1 LQFVLRTEDESCIV
15 SAALEI
21 VDDHPFDVRSKRSQ
35 DMRYQIMGEWPFLLR
50 ALHEH
55 RDRRSDALI
64 SEQHEYLVL
73 VAKENCPAAAGRS
86 HGPHLNFNNGLTH
99 TASLAIRLHPKIRI
113 AVRIVADRFA
123 CA

>member
-1 LQFVLRTEDESCIV
+1 
-15 SAALEI
+15 
-21 VDDHPFDVRSKRSQ
+21 
-35 DMRYQIMGEWPFLLR
+35 MRYQIMGEWPFLLR

-64 SEQHEYLVL
+64 NEQHEYLFL

-86 HGPHLNFNNGLTH
+86 HGPNLNFNNGLTH

-113 AVRIVADRFA
+113 AVPIVADRFA